1 MNGRPDVGHG
11 LFYTR
16 DSEGHSDLA
25 PPQYV
30 AWARREAGRL
40 GVAFDGTPDALTA
53 MIGRGISVQGDLFV
67 DYGISGNH
75 LSRPGLDAFRH
86 RALED
91 SGVTHLFV
99 PRRDRIARPDN
110 PTDGWMIEFELRSAG
125 LTLVL
130 MGQVLMPF
138 PRGKRV
144 GLADLLTGVIDYDSS
159 GKFRRDLAEKLIHAK
174 IKLAE

>member
-1 MNGRPDVGHG
+1 MNGRPDLGRG

-30 AWARREAGRL
+30 AWAQGRAKQL
-40 GVAFDGTPDALTA
+40 GVAFDGVPAAVTA
-53 MIGRGISVQGDLFV
+53 MIEQGLSQQGDLYL
-67 DYGISGNH
+67 DYGISGH
-75 LSRPGLDAFRH
+75 LLSRPGLDAFR
-86 RALED
+86 RKALD
-91 SGVTHLFV
+91 DPGVTHLFV

-110 PTDGWMIEFELRSAG
+110 PLDALSIEFQLRSAG

-130 MGQVLMPF
+130 MDQILLPF

-144 GLADLLTGVIDYDSS
+144 GLADLLTGVIDYESS
-159 GKFRRDLAEKLIHAK
+159 GKFRRDVVSRQVLI
-174 IKLAE
+174 LG